1 MVKKRGKRPKD
12 GDYSSFVSKLYDIN
26 EFIKDIESTS
36 GKEFSEIINLIQ
48 KNFFPITILNKKLG
62 VSECLVRYLKA
73 ELGWNYKKISSVIKR
88 SEAVVGVMYR
98 QSLKKQMGRLK
109 PTPTAIFI
117 PLSIFSKKFTVF
129 ESIILYLKDKEE
141 LRYTEIA
148 KLTGRDQRTIWTIYN
163 RARGKTKWN
172 IDNSNY

>member
-1 MVKKRGKRPKD
+1 MV
-12 GDYSSFVSKLYDIN
+12 
-26 EFIKDIESTS
+26 
-36 GKEFSEIINLIQ
+36 
-48 KNFFPITILNKKLG
+48 
-62 VSECLVRYLKA
+62 
-73 ELGWNYKKISSVIKR
+73 
-88 SEAVVGVMYR
+88 
-98 QSLKKQMGRLK
+98 
-109 PTPTAIFI
+109 
-117 PLSIFSKKFTVF
+117 FSKKFTVF